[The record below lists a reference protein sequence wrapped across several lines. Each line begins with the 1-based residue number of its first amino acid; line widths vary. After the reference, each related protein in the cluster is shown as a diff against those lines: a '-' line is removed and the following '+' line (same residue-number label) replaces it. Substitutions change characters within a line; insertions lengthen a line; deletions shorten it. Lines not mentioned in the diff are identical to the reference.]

1 MYFAGRL
8 ESGNVLE
15 YEEAA
20 GHAARLGLNEFEAD
34 LLVMS
39 RVEKEHEDF
48 FLGVIAGHRLLP
60 LMNSI
65 FKWGLAKEPDAK
77 QTPEAVYEV
86 VE

>member
-1 MYFAGRL
+1 
-8 ESGNVLE
+8 
-15 YEEAA
+15 
-20 GHAARLGLNEFEAD
+20 
-34 LLVMS
+34 
-39 RVEKEHEDF
+39 VEKEHEDF

-77 QTPEAVYEV
+77 PAPEAVYEV